1 MTDEAT
7 KPPATRS
14 RKTSIHAIL
23 SDGAGNT
30 FATQHPHLLKI
41 GEPATAS
48 SSSQPASA
56 SAAAVESSTPVLLTR
71 RIPDHERLRQRRAG
85 FLPARSESA
94 PGLERDIQDNSKR
107 RKLSLVPQSP
117 FSCVAAE
124 LEQVQRD
131 DPFGLGADE
140 DAPLRSFPVREY
152 PRRLS
157 IASVLTADSSS
168 LPSVISPATT
178 TSWAG
183 LASASSSTTT
193 TNPPQWPLLSDLYH
207 PLSRRSP
214 IPSVASAGV
223 ALGTHSRKDQPFGDD
238 TDFKTWELDF
248 ESASSR
254 IRTPMLRKVP
264 RHRLS
269 RVTSSQ
275 TVQSVAM
282 ADATEGF
289 PEAVPH
295 TGGPNTHRTD
305 DSEFQ
310 EPMTSPSVE
319 NIKPGTQSHSL
330 QAYNDLVTDLQHK
343 LSTKTLALETLQ
355 KEHERLLGAYSR
367 QQTRSA
373 AIQRKCTVADAEIV
387 SLSAERDRLQEALE
401 QSETQVQDLTEQRNS
416 INKRLVTRVKE
427 YSSIIQLA
435 SQMERLSTVELN
447 KWKERESLLRSR
459 IVERDQ
465 VIEDIQQRL
474 AFSESSEEVRRS
486 DSSPGRDVD
495 SNEAAVLRRENQ
507 VLKERVQELEATVQE
522 SKQEVSRMEEIG
534 RMLLHRSREESDPSS
549 QPTNPPS

>member
-30 FATQHPHLLKI
+30 FAAQQHPHLLKI

-48 SSSQPASA
+48 LSSQPASA
-56 SAAAVESSTPVLLTR
+56 SAAAVDLSTPGLLTR
-71 RIPDHERLRQRRAG
+71 RIPDHERQRQRRAG
-85 FLPARSESA
+85 FLLAQSEST
-94 PGLERDIQDNSKR
+94 PGPERDIQDNSKR
-107 RKLSLVPQSP
+107 RKLSLVPQPP
-117 FSCVAAE
+117 FSCVGAE

-131 DPFGLGADE
+131 DPFGLGTDD
-140 DAPLRSFPVREY
+140 DAPIRSFPVREY

-214 IPSVASAGV
+214 IPSVASASV
-223 ALGTHSRKDQPFGDD
+223 ALGSHSRRDQPFGDD

-254 IRTPMLRKVP
+254 VRTPMLRKVP
-264 RHRLS
+264 RHSQS
-269 RVTSSQ
+269 RAAYSQ

-282 ADATEGF
+282 SNAAE
-289 PEAVPH
+289 ERVPH
-295 TGGPNTHRTD
+295 AGGPNTHRTD
-305 DSEFQ
+305 ESEPQ
-310 EPMTSPSVE
+310 EPMTSPSLE
-319 NIKPGTQSHSL
+319 NIKPGSQPHSL
-330 QAYNDLVTDLQHK
+330 QAYNDLVADLQHK

-401 QSETQVQDLTEQRNS
+401 QSETQVQDLTEQRDS
-416 INKRLVTRVKE
+416 INKRLISRVKE
-427 YSSIIQLA
+427 YSSIFQLA
-435 SQMERLSTVELN
+435 SQMEKLSIVELN

-465 VIEDIQQRL
+465 AIEDIQQRFAL
-474 AFSESSEEVRRS
+474 SQSSEEGRRA
-486 DSSPGRDVD
+486 DSSPGQDTD
-495 SNEAAVLRRENQ
+495 TNEAAFLRRENQ
-507 VLKERVQELEATVQE
+507 VLKERVQELEATVHE

-534 RMLLHRSREESDPSS
+534 RMLLHKGTEGPEPSS
-549 QPTNPPS
+549 QSTNPSS